1 MTNGVQW
8 PAGPSPRRPRRTAP
22 HQTGAATLAVAV
34 IMLLVV
40 SVLVFHSHTAGWLE
54 QRATTN
60 QTRAK
65 QAHAAAEAGLEV
77 ALSVLNADAG
87 VPNRATH
94 LTAAAGDAGR
104 FTILNNTLTGSPGGG
119 LAYSVTIA
127 RVGTDPSP
135 FARLQLTSNGG
146 SDCTNVADVGTCG
159 GQATI
164 RQVVEI
170 EPLFPYQPGS
180 PPLAIR
186 AFTPFNSVFGAPQA
200 TIKALITPVTS
211 GAGFSGSTTGLV
223 WHEGNLTL
231 GGSVGSDN
239 SPVLLVVEGNLTIPA
254 GVDVRGF
261 VFVTGDVTCIGCASP
276 SIRGAIAAAGTN
288 SLAAAQVELPA
299 DAVNGP
305 LARVCSTAVRFAKV
319 IGTWRDW

>member
-1 MTNGVQW
+1 MTKGVQW
-8 PAGPSPRRPRRTAP
+8 PAGPSQRRPRRTAP
-22 HQTGAATLAVAV
+22 HQAGAATLAVAV

-54 QRATTN
+54 QRATAN
-60 QTRAK
+60 QARAK

-94 LTAAAGDAGR
+94 LTAAAANAGR

-119 LAYSVTIA
+119 FAYSVTIA
-127 RVGTDPSP
+127 GVGTDPSP

-146 SDCTNVADVGTCG
+146 SDCTNVADVTTCS
-159 GQATI
+159 GQAVV
-164 RQVVEI
+164 RQVIET
-170 EPLFPYQPGS
+170 EPLFPYQSGS
-180 PPLAIR
+180 PPSAIR
-186 AFTPFNSVFGAPQA
+186 STTPFDTVFGAPQTA
-200 TIKALITPVTS
+200 VKALTTPVTT
-211 GAGFSGSTTGLV
+211 GAGLNASTAGLV

-231 GGSVGSDN
+231 AGAVGSDA

-261 VFVTGDVTCIGCASP
+261 VFVTGNVTCIGCASP
-276 SIRGAIAAAGTN
+276 SIRGAIASAGTN
-288 SLAAAQVELPA
+288 GLDPAQVELPP
-299 DAVNGP
+299 DALNGP
-305 LARVCSTAVRFAKV
+305 LARVGSTAVRFAKV
-319 IGTWRDW
+319 MGTWRDW

>member
-1 MTNGVQW
+1 MTNQVQW
-8 PAGPSPRRPRRTAP
+8 PAGPSPKQPRRTTL

-54 QRATTN
+54 QRATSN

-77 ALSVLNADAG
+77 TLSVLNADTG

-94 LTAAAGDAGR
+94 LTASATDAGR

-119 LAYSVTIA
+119 LAYSVAIEAVGADALPYSRLRLSA
-127 RVGTDPSP
+127 R
-135 FARLQLTSNGG
+135 GG

-164 RQVVEI
+164 RQVVEV
-170 EPLFPYQPGS
+170 EPLFAYQPGS
-180 PPLAIR
+180 PPPAIR
-186 AFTPFNSVFGAPQA
+186 STTPFDTVFGAPQA
-200 TIKALITPVTS
+200 TIKALTTPVTS
-211 GAGFSGSTTGLV
+211 GASFSSSTAGLV

-231 GGSVGSDN
+231 GGPVGSDA

-254 GVDVRGF
+254 GIVVRGF
-261 VFVTGDVTCIGCASP
+261 VFVTGDVTCISCDNS

-288 SLAAAQVELPA
+288 SLVAVQVELPA
-299 DAVNGP
+299 DAFNGV
-305 LARVCSTAVRFAKV
+305 LARVGSTAPRFAKV
-319 IGTWRDW
+319 MGTWRDW